1 MATSHTTSLAYLGK
15 YVSFNTDSSFEMSGV
30 ISNII
35 FNIDGSIE
43 FSLGWEDFFL
53 FTEVHNLKILGEV
66 KLY

>member
-1 MATSHTTSLAYLGK
+1 MTVANTTVLEHLGK
-15 YVSFNTDSSFEMSGV
+15 YVSFNTDSAFEISGV

-35 FNIDGSIE
+35 FNMDGSIE